1 MENTNK
7 NYIIAIDG
15 GAATGKSVL
24 ARGIA
29 KKLNILYLDTGA
41 MYRAAGL
48 YFLDR
53 GLEFN
58 EENINKHIDNIDV
71 KLEYENGI
79 TKVYLN
85 NVEVT
90 DRIRTSKASMGASD
104 VSKFLPVREKLL
116 YLQREMAKGQNVVLE
131 GRDVT
136 TVVFPNAT
144 LKIFLTATPDIR
156 AIRRQRDLA
165 KRGEIKDAEIVKE
178 ELLRR
183 DLQDTT
189 RKESPLKK
197 AEDAIEIDTTLLTN
211 ADTVD
216 MVIDLLKERVE
227 INA

>member
-29 KKLNILYLDTGA
+29 EKLNILYLDTGA
-41 MYRAAGL
+41 MYRAAGI
-48 YFLDR
+48 YFLER
-53 GLEFN
+53 GLEFT
-58 EENINKHIDNIDV
+58 EENIKNHIDNIDIR
-71 KLEYENGI
+71 LEYKDKV

-85 NVEVT
+85 DIDVT
-90 DRIRTSKASMGASD
+90 DKIRTSKASMGASD
-104 VSKFLPVREKLL
+104 VSKFLPVREKLVA
-116 YLQREMAKGQNVVLE
+116 LQRKMAEGQNVVLE

-144 LKIFLTATPDIR
+144 LKIYLTATPDIR

-165 KRGEIKDAEIVKE
+165 KKGEIKDVEVVRE
-178 ELLRR
+178 ELLKR

-197 AEDAIEIDTTLLTN
+197 ADDAIEIDTTTLTN
-211 ADTVD
+211 DETVD
-216 MVIDLLKERVE
+216 MVIELLMERVE
-227 INA
+227 I

>member
-29 KKLNILYLDTGA
+29 EKLNILYLDTGA
-41 MYRAAGL
+41 MYRAAGI
-48 YFLDR
+48 YFLER
-53 GLEFN
+53 GLEFT
-58 EENINKHIDNIDV
+58 EENIKNHIDNIDIR
-71 KLEYENGI
+71 LEYKDKA

-85 NVEVT
+85 DIDVT
-90 DRIRTSKASMGASD
+90 GKIRTSKASMGASD
-104 VSKFLPVREKLL
+104 VSKFLPVREKLVA
-116 YLQREMAKGQNVVLE
+116 LQRKMAEGQNVVLE

-144 LKIFLTATPDIR
+144 LKIYLTATPDIR

-165 KRGEIKDAEIVKE
+165 KKGEIKDVEVVRE
-178 ELLRR
+178 ELLKR

-197 AEDAIEIDTTLLTN
+197 ADDAIEIDTTTLTN
-211 ADTVD
+211 DETVD
-216 MVIDLLKERVE
+216 MVIKLLKERVE
-227 INA
+227 I

>member
-24 ARGIA
+24 AKGIA

-41 MYRAAGL
+41 MYRAAGI

-58 EENINKHIDNIDV
+58 EENINNHIDNIDI
-71 KLEYENGI
+71 KLEYIDE
-79 TKVYLN
+79 TTRVYLN
-85 NVEVT
+85 DVDVT

-104 VSKFLPVREKLL
+104 VSKFLPVREKLVA
-116 YLQREMAKGQNVVLE
+116 LQRKMGEDQNIVLE

-144 LKIFLTATPDIR
+144 LKIYLVAEPNIR
-156 AIRRQRDLA
+156 AIRRKKDLA
-165 KRGEIKDAEIVKE
+165 KKGEIKDVEVVKE
-178 ELLRR
+178 ELLKR
-183 DLQDTT
+183 DIQDTT
-189 RKESPLKK
+189 RKESPLRK

-211 ADTVD
+211 DETVD

-227 INA
+227 I